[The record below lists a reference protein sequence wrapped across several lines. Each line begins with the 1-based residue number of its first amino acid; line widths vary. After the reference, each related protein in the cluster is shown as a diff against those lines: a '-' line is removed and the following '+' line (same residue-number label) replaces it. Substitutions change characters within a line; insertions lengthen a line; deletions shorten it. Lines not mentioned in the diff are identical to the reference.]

1 MSTIYEVIEKDP
13 AGALP
18 DQNELVL
25 REGEVW
31 VPGAYE
37 GTLMRS
43 DFSIKQH
50 VVTNYIAARRVRKFA
65 LAPTLDNQ
73 KAVENCISKYSA
85 ISLADPVLS
94 FLEHM
99 HTDKQKL
106 LEAAFILATQS
117 GRREAVKLAIV
128 LLGFCG
134 QGNARAAHIVETLS
148 RHDEFAAYGV
158 VALKNILPKE
168 EADTVLTELGE
179 ELSGWGKIAL
189 MYELD
194 YSLPA
199 VRSWTLQKG
208 CRNSIGLSYLA
219 NVCAIKG
226 RLKDYLLE
234 REMEFE
240 PIEPEYFPGICDIFR
255 GLLEENSENDGIY
268 EYPDAVA
275 AADCLR
281 TTLKMSPPEMQE
293 AAKDIV
299 ALLDKKN
306 IGDPKAADSVISF

>member
-1 MSTIYEVIEKDP
+1 MSTIYEVIKADP
-13 AGALP
+13 EGSLP

-25 REGEVW
+25 REGEIW

-43 DFSIKQH
+43 DFSIRQH
-50 VVTNYIAARRVRKFA
+50 VLTNYMAARRVRKFA
-65 LAPTLDNQ
+65 QTPTPDTM
-73 KAVENCISKYSA
+73 KSVEDCISKYSA

-94 FLEHM
+94 FLEHI
-99 HTDKQKL
+99 HTDKQQL
-106 LEAAFILATQS
+106 LKAALILATQS
-117 GRREAVKLAIV
+117 GRREAVKLAIA

-134 QGNARAAHIVETLS
+134 EGSEEAARIVKTLS

-168 EADTVLTELGE
+168 DADASLMELGE
-179 ELSGWGKIAL
+179 TLTGWGKIAL

-194 YSLPA
+194 YSLPE
-199 VRSWTLQKG
+199 VRSWTLKHG

-226 RLKDYLLE
+226 KLRDYLFE
-234 REMEFE
+234 KEAEFE
-240 PIEPEYFPGICDIFR
+240 PMDAEYFPGICDIFR
-255 GLLEENSENDGIY
+255 GLLEDNTENDGIY
-268 EYPDAVA
+268 EYPDAVEA
-275 AADCLR
+275 SNFLR
-281 TTLKMSPPEMQE
+281 TVLKMSPTEMQD

-299 ALLDKKN
+299 ELLDKKN
-306 IGDPKAADSVISF
+306 IGDPRAADSLISF

>member
-1 MSTIYEVIEKDP
+1 MSTIYKVIKENP
-13 AGALP
+13 SGSLP
-18 DQNELVL
+18 DQDELVL

-50 VVTNYIAARRVRKFA
+50 VLTNYMAARRVRKFA
-65 LAPTLDNQ
+65 LNPTGDNM
-73 KAVENCISKYSA
+73 KSVENCVSKYSA

-94 FLEHM
+94 FLDRF
-99 HTDKQKL
+99 HTDKKKL
-106 LEAAFILATQS
+106 LDAALMLAAQS
-117 GRREAVKLAIV
+117 ERREAVKLAIA

-134 QGNARAAHIVETLS
+134 KGSAEAAHIVKTLS

-168 EADTVLTELGE
+168 DADTALMELGE
-179 ELSGWGKIAL
+179 TLTGWGKIAL

-194 YSLPA
+194 YSLPQ
-199 VRSWTLQKG
+199 VRSWTLKSG

-226 RLKDYLLE
+226 RLKDYLFE
-234 REMEFE
+234 KEAEFE
-240 PIEPEYFPGICDIFR
+240 PIDAEYFPGICDIFR
-255 GLLEENSENDGIY
+255 GLLEDNAENDGIY
-268 EYPDAVA
+268 EYPDAVEA
-275 AADCLR
+275 ANYLR
-281 TTLKMSPPEMQE
+281 TTLKMSPPEMKD

-299 ALLDKKN
+299 ELLDKKN
-306 IGDPKAADSVISF
+306 IGDPKAADSLISF

>member
-1 MSTIYEVIEKDP
+1 MSSIYEVIEKDP
-13 AGALP
+13 AGVLP

-25 REGEVW
+25 REGEHW

-37 GTLMRS
+37 GILMRS
-43 DFSIKQH
+43 DFSIRQH
-50 VVTNYIAARRVRKFA
+50 VVTNYMAARRIRKFA
-65 LAPTLDNQ
+65 LDPTVNNQ
-73 KAVENCISKYSA
+73 KSIEDYISKYSA
-85 ISLADPVLS
+85 ISLADPVIS
-94 FLEHM
+94 FLAHM

-117 GRREAVKLAIV
+117 ERREAVKLAIV

-134 QGNARAAHIVETLS
+134 EGNVRAAHIVKTLS
-148 RHDEFAAYGV
+148 CHDEFAAYGV

-168 EADTVLTELGE
+168 EADAVLMELGE
-179 ELSGWGKIAL
+179 TLSGWGKIAL

-194 YSLPA
+194 YSLPE

-226 RLKDYLLE
+226 RLKDYLME

-240 PIEPEYFPGICDIFR
+240 PIAPEYFPGICDIFR
-255 GLLEENSENDGIY
+255 GLLEDNSENDSIY

-275 AADCLR
+275 ASDCLR
-281 TTLKMSPPEMQE
+281 TTLRMSSSEMQE
-293 AAKDIV
+293 AAKDIL

-306 IGDPKAADSVISF
+306 IGDPKAADSLISF